1 MDPKDFTINDWY
13 TVLEGMS
20 SASGVVAMSD
30 VSGPLGLA
38 KEALA
43 GMAVLREGKAQ
54 TPFTAA
60 LHAQMSNATK
70 EQQEALMKIAQ
81 EKQAALKGQRQTPEQ
96 AAQMAL
102 DNIRNAVQLVE
113 EKAGAEAAA
122 EYKQLILESAQKAAE
137 ASKEGGFL
145 GIGGTLVS
153 GKESQALAQIKAAVG
168 L

>member
-1 MDPKDFTINDWY
+1 
-13 TVLEGMS
+13 
-20 SASGVVAMSD
+20 
-30 VSGPLGLA
+30 
-38 KEALA
+38 
-43 GMAVLREGKAQ
+43 
-54 TPFTAA
+54 
-60 LHAQMSNATK
+60 
-70 EQQEALMKIAQ
+70 
-81 EKQAALKGQRQTPEQ
+81 
-96 AAQMAL
+96 MAL